1 MGKSKLKSNLSVDGE
16 TKIYYERLIY
26 SKIDQSA
33 LLAQEL
39 LNIVSV

>member
-1 MGKSKLKSNLSVDGE
+1 MGKSKVKSNLSVDGE
-16 TKIYYERLIY
+16 TKIYYESY